1 MSGGSSG
8 KRERSRGGVRWDE
21 TNLHENELI
30 KAELQPIKISEP
42 KTPYHGP
49 TADSGAPAAHRIVHA
64 PCPTP
69 TQRMHAKYIN
79 GTRGIPPA
87 DDDGSGHMAPLTL
100 EDCEVGAQCAGCCA
114 FLQPLVIICQAEISC
129 SHLDRR

>member
-8 KRERSRGGVRWDE
+8 KRERPRGGVRWDE

-49 TADSGAPAAHRIVHA
+49 TADSGAPAAHRIMHA
-64 PCPTP
+64 PCPTL
-69 TQRMHAKYIN
+69 RMHTEYVNGN
-79 GTRGIPPA
+79 GTRGMPAA

-100 EDCEVGAQCAGCCA
+100 EDYEVGTQCVGCCA
-114 FLQPLVIICQAEISC
+114 LLQPLAIICQVQ
-129 SHLDRR
+129 LLTL